1 MKSEPPPLKIRLD
14 AQTKTFLVSAVAA
27 SVAVWQVSFN
37 LGAFGVVFFSQIFT
51 AWVTA
56 SATFLGCLWLS
67 SERSPVG
74 RGGLALMAFPTV
86 GFIFTF
92 VKSVTENSLIDF
104 LGTASALISYVF
116 CLPYTVY
123 VIFSITHEEVVK
135 LSRQMRVKLITIA
148 AIVGLIGYFVGSHN
162 YLFLSC
168 DDFKISG
175 NDLPTN
181 CRQTPVLRIDD

>member
-1 MKSEPPPLKIRLD
+1 MKPEQPPLRIRLN
-14 AQTKTFLVSAVAA
+14 AQTKTFLVA
-27 SVAVWQVSFN
+27 SVTASVTVWQVSFN

-51 AWVTA
+51 AWVAA
-56 SATFLGCLWLS
+56 SATFLGCLLLS
-67 SERSPVG
+67 PERSPVG
-74 RGGLALMAFPTV
+74 RGGLVIMAFPTV
-86 GFIFTF
+86 GLIFTF

-116 CLPYTVY
+116 CLPYTIY

-168 DDFKISG
+168 DDFKVSG

-181 CRQTPVLRIDD
+181 CRQEPVLLME

>member
-1 MKSEPPPLKIRLD
+1 MQQEPSPLTRIRLN

-27 SVAVWQVSFN
+27 SIAVWQVSFN

-56 SATFLGCLWLS
+56 SATFLGCLLLS
-67 SERSPVG
+67 PERSPVG
-74 RGGLALMAFPTV
+74 RRGLALMAFPTV

-92 VKSVTENSLIDF
+92 FKSVTENSLIDF
-104 LGTASALISYVF
+104 LGTTSAIFSYVF

-123 VIFSITHEEVVK
+123 VIFSITHQEVVK

-148 AIVGLIGYFVGSHN
+148 AIVGLIGYLVGSHN
-162 YLFLSC
+162 YLFISC
-168 DDFKISG
+168 YDFKVSG

-181 CRQTPVLRIDD
+181 CRQEPVLRME